1 MESNPSRRSR
11 LPLNFFS
18 IFSPI
23 FLQIGDVLLN
33 KPQMNALGQSLL
45 NFWRSSIGKKLIV
58 AVTGIIL
65 VGFLLAHMAGNL
77 LIFQG
82 RESMNDYA
90 YFLHHFLHG
99 VGIWLFR
106 IVLLGA
112 FVLHI
117 VTTIALVR
125 QNRGARSEKYA
136 CEATVKASLSSKIMI
151 WSGLTVLGFVIF
163 HIFHFTIRVDPDL
176 AGMKD
181 PGDPSRHDVYGMVI
195 AGFQNPLVVL
205 FYIIAVTLLCSHLRH
220 GIASLFQTLG
230 LRSEKTR
237 VAIQYAGIAIAIILW
252 LGFLSIP
259 TLITFGAIEDNGE
272 AGKHSSTTFV
282 IDPLKC

>member
-1 MESNPSRRSR
+1 MK
-11 LPLNFFS
+11 LFLKFA
-18 IFSPI
+18 PI
-23 FLQIGDVLLN
+23 FLQMDYVLLK
-33 KPQMNALGQSLL
+33 KPEMNALGQALL
-45 NFWRSSIGKKLIV
+45 QFWQSSIGKKLIV
-58 AVTGIIL
+58 AVTGVLL
-65 VGFLLAHMAGNL
+65 VGFLIAHMVGNL
-77 LIFQG
+77 LIYQG
-82 RESMNDYA
+82 REAMNEYA

-99 VGIWLFR
+99 WGIWIFR
-106 IVLLGA
+106 LGLIAA

-117 VTTIALVR
+117 VTTISLVR
-125 QNRGARSEKYA
+125 QNREARNTRYEFD
-136 CEATVKASLSSKIMI
+136 ATVQAPRSSRIMI

-181 PGDPSRHDVYGMVI
+181 PLDPSRHDAYGMVI

-205 FYIIAVTLLCSHLRH
+205 FYIVAISFLCSHLNH

-237 VAIQYAGIAIAIILW
+237 EAIKVAGISIAVVLW

-259 TLITFGAIEDNGE
+259 IFINTNVIQDKGVE
-272 AGKHSSTTFV
+272 GKSHSGVT
-282 IDPLKC
+282 IDAVTPAES